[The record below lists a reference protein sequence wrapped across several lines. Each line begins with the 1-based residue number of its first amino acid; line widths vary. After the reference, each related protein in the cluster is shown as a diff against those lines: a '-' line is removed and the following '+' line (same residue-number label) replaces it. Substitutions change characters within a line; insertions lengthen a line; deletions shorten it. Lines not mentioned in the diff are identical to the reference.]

1 MAEPARSTRAKASAY
16 INALIIRS
24 REQGVRRLPT
34 VRELARGAEVSHWTI
49 SEIVKDLKR
58 DGIVEASRSRGIRLY
73 AAADIAQS
81 PVAEPRKPA
90 WQQVR
95 GRLLQDLVNG
105 SLGFGRPLPLRKELA
120 LRYGV
125 SINTLRTALDEL
137 TAENVLVRH
146 KRTFRVSSPRDAHS
160 TRNDIVL
167 FARGDHLS
175 RIVDYDRRTAADF
188 RSIEQECQARNIIL
202 RTASCYFVK
211 RGSTEMTF
219 AGRKSTSFAAE
230 TADRHTLGFMIWLFG
245 ITNVSEVFRDDLLR
259 FLQPLGKPVAV
270 FWDNREPKP
279 LPGIGSKCRIRSF
292 AFMRDFDIGM
302 QAGRYLLAL
311 GHRRVCCLSA
321 SKEAPWTFE
330 RTRGLRTAFTAAGYA
345 DAVDVIAVEAD
356 ERTSMESDET
366 PWAHNAGKTIRK
378 AIAAVVRNQ
387 GIPMHRDTVAIL
399 EREFVQGV
407 RREVIRKQ
415 FGDHFRRLAQDRS
428 ITAWVGLND
437 EIAVEALVHL
447 RSNGANVP
455 GDISVMGF
463 DDSME
468 AGFLGL
474 TSYCF
479 NGASAMH
486 LMTEYI
492 VRADSPLIRGD
503 AGKPVIIEGF
513 VHERASTGRARA
525 GTGSSLKR

>member
-1 MAEPARSTRAKASAY
+1 MSGPARSTKATASAY
-16 INALIIRS
+16 VDAVIKQSL
-24 REQGVRRLPT
+24 EQGVRRLPT
-34 VRELARGAEVSHWTI
+34 IRELAHGANVSHWTI
-49 SEIVKDLKR
+49 SSVVGDLKR
-58 DGIVEASRSRGIRLY
+58 AGVVDASRSRGIMLP
-73 AAADIAQS
+73 S
-81 PVAEPRKPA
+81 PRAPRPKASDPRKSA
-90 WQQVR
+90 WQEAHQ
-95 GRLLQDLVNG
+95 RLFQDLVNG
-105 SLGFGRPLPLRKELA
+105 ALGFGRPLPLRKELA

-125 SINTLRTALDEL
+125 SINTLRRALDEL
-137 TAENVLVRH
+137 TDENVLVRH
-146 KRTFRVSSPRDAHS
+146 KRTFRVSSPRGVHA

-175 RIVDYDRRTAADF
+175 RIVDFDRRTAASF
-188 RSIEQECQARNIIL
+188 LSIEQECQARNIIL
-202 RTASCYFVK
+202 RTAPCYFVK

-219 AGRKSTSFAAE
+219 VGRESRSFAAE
-230 TADRHTLGFMIWLFG
+230 SVDRHTLGFMIWLFG
-245 ITNVSEVFRDDLLR
+245 ITTVSEVFRDDLLR
-259 FLQPLGKPVAV
+259 FLQPLGKPIAV

-279 LPGIGSKCRIRSF
+279 LPGIGPDCRIRSF

-302 QAGRYLLAL
+302 QAGQYLLGL

-321 SKEAPWTFE
+321 AKNTPWTAE
-330 RTRGLRTAFTAAGYA
+330 RTRGLRTAFNAAGYR
-345 DAVDVIAVEAD
+345 DAVVLIAVEAD
-356 ERTSMESDET
+356 DRTAEESDE
-366 PWAHNAGKTIRK
+366 PSWEHNAATIIRK
-378 AIAAVVRNQ
+378 AIATVATNHT
-387 GIPMHRDTVAIL
+387 IPMHRDTVATL

-415 FGDHFRRLAQDRS
+415 FAGHFRRLAEDRT

-437 EIAVEALVHL
+437 DIAVEALVYL

-463 DDSME
+463 DDSLE

-492 VRADSPLIRGD
+492 VRPGSPLMRGGD
-503 AGKPVIIEGF
+503 DEPVIVKGF
-513 VHERASTGRARA
+513 VHERATTGRA
-525 GTGSSLKR
+525 GG